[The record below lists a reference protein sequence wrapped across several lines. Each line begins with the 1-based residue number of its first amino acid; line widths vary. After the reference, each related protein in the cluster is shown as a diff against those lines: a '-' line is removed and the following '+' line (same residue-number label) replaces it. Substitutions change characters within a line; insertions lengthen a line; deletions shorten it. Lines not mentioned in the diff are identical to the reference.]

1 MKLEIFLEFSIYPTR
16 EKWWIQKD
24 DKYLKIQNDWI
35 RQEDFDDD
43 ANRKFLE
50 QVYQL
55 IKVN

>member
-1 MKLEIFLEFSIYPTR
+1 MFNFDVFR
-16 EKWWIQKD
+16 EKDSMFSKEN
-24 DKYLKIQNDWI
+24 LKIQNDWI

-55 IKVN
+55 IKVNYI